1 MRQFRTKCIILNR
14 TDFGEADRIITFL
27 TPDHGKVRAIAK
39 GVRKTKSKLAG
50 GIELFSVSDISFI
63 PGKREIGTVVSTRL
77 IDHYGRIVKDLDRTN
92 TGYGFIKKLDKA
104 TEDAADGHYFSLLE
118 ESFKALDDSSINL
131 GLVSVWFDAQL
142 LRLGGHTPNL
152 RTDRQG
158 GKLDPDSKFDFN
170 FDNMGFDPSTDG
182 HFTKDHVKFLRLL
195 FSDNRPEILAKVN
208 GCQKLAA
215 AAMAPVQSMLQLY
228 IRI

>member
-39 GVRKTKSKLAG
+39 GVRKAKSKLAG

-77 IDHYGRIVKDLDRTN
+77 ISHYGEIVKDIARTN
-92 TGYGFIKKLDKA
+92 AGYEFIKKLDKA
-104 TEDAADGHYFSLLE
+104 TEDAADEHYFNLLE
-118 ESFKALDDSSINL
+118 EAFKSLDDSSLNL
-131 GLVSVWFDAQL
+131 ELVNIWFDAQL

-152 RTDRQG
+152 RTNNSG
-158 GKLDPDSKFDFN
+158 EKLNPDKKFDFN
-170 FDNMGFDPSTDG
+170 FDNMCFQPSAAG

-195 FSDNRPEILAKVN
+195 FSDNRPEVLAKV
-208 GCQKLAA
+208 GGSRELASEA
-215 AAMAPVQSMLQLY
+215 IAPVQSMLQLY